1 MTAEV
6 LVNGR
11 LLERWQD
18 YSVENDMLTP
28 ADAFT
33 LKLAP
38 ATRGVYD
45 LVPPDSE
52 VEVRIDGTRVLSGF
66 IDVRSTQ
73 IERSGTTLSIT
84 GRDRAG
90 RMVDESAPLQ
100 VFPVLDIETLASQ
113 LALPTFP
120 AGAVL
125 SNAENRDLVRGR
137 RSGKAEPGVE
147 PIFAKRS
154 KAPKK
159 VEPGQTRWDILQAFL
174 EPANLLAWSQA
185 DGSAIVVGLPNY
197 SQGTQFRFFLAGE
210 DSLRV
215 GESNVLS
222 ATVTESVAERFSR
235 IQIVGASRG
244 NSANYGSRVTKHA
257 AEVRNN
263 PATLDGT
270 GIDFRTS
277 KLMIFTD
284 DDVKNIDDAND
295 RVIREFRL
303 REAERLVLE
312 LKVQGHT
319 QSRNRG
325 DVPALYGFDMMADVE
340 IEDLNI
346 AGRFIITKATFEAA
360 RGGETTNL
368 TLVPEGTILTM

>member
-11 LLERWQD
+11 LLERWTD
-18 YSVENDMLTP
+18 YTIENDMLTP
-28 ADAFT
+28 ADAFNM
-33 LKLAP
+33 KLAP

-52 VEVRIDGTRVLSGF
+52 VEVRIESTRVLSGF
-66 IDVRSTQ
+66 ID
-73 IERSGTTLSIT
+73 ERATEITRAGTSLTIS

-90 RMVDESAPLQ
+90 RMVDESATLQ
-100 VFPVLDIETLASQ
+100 VFPVLDLQTLMSQ
-113 LALPTFP
+113 LARPTFP
-120 AGAVL
+120 DGAVL

-147 PIFAKRS
+147 PIFSKRS

-159 VEPGQTRWDILQAFL
+159 VEPGQTRWDVGQEFL
-174 EPANLLAWSQA
+174 EPANILAWSQA
-185 DGSAIVVGLPNY
+185 DGRAIVVGLPNY

-210 DSLRV
+210 NSLRV

-222 ATVTESVAERFSR
+222 ASVTESVAERFSR
-235 IQIVGASRG
+235 IVIVGAARG
-244 NSANYGSRVTKHA
+244 NSANYGSRVA
-257 AEVRNN
+257 GLQREVRNN
-263 PATLDGT
+263 PATLDGA
-270 GIDFRTS
+270 GIDFTTS

-284 DDVKNIDDAND
+284 DDVKNLSDADD

-312 LKVQGHT
+312 LRVQGHS
-319 QSRNRG
+319 QVRNRG
-325 DVPALYGFDMMADVE
+325 DVAALFGFDMMADVE

-346 AGRFIITKATFEAA
+346 AGRFIITKVTFEAS
-360 RGGETTNL
+360 RGGRTTSL